1 MQKATIYTE
10 TTIKG
15 PTVKDGAYAAE
26 IEYIRKNGEPET
38 REVLGT
44 EENTTY
50 NRTTLLAIVTALK
63 RFNRPCEIEIVTSN
77 SFIKNTVE
85 CGNLSKWQE
94 NEWKTSKGEDIKNK
108 ELWQEFA
115 QESKKHKIVVTLW
128 KSHAYS
134 GILKMKMEGFYEKKM

>member
-15 PTVKDGAYAAE
+15 PSVKRGSYAAE

-38 REVLGT
+38 REILG
-44 EENTTY
+44 EEESTTY
-50 NRTTLLAIVTALK
+50 NRTTLLAITNALK

-85 CGNLSKWQE
+85 SGNLLKWQE
-94 NEWKTSKGEDIKNK
+94 DKWKTSKGEDVKNK
-108 ELWQEFA
+108 ELWQEFL
-115 QESKKHKIVVTLW
+115 QETKKHKITVTLW
-128 KSHAYS
+128 KNHAYS
-134 GILKMKMEGFYEKKM
+134 EILKMKMEGLYET

>member
-1 MQKATIYTE
+1 MQKATIYIE

-15 PTVKDGAYAAE
+15 PSVRNGAYAAE
-26 IEYIRKNGEPET
+26 IEYIRRNGEPET
-38 REVLGT
+38 REVLGE

-77 SFIKNTVE
+77 NFVKNTIE
-85 CGNLSKWQE
+85 CGNLLKWQE
-94 NEWKTSKGEDIKNK
+94 NGWKNSKEEDIKNK

-115 QESKKHKIVVTLW
+115 QEMKKHKIAVTLW
-128 KSHAYS
+128 KNHAYS
-134 GILKMKMEGFYEKKM
+134 GILKMKMEGLHEKKM

>member
-1 MQKATIYTE
+1 MQKATIYVE

-15 PTVKDGAYAAE
+15 PTVKDGTYAAE

-38 REVLGT
+38 REVVG
-44 EENTTY
+44 EEKNTTY

-77 SFIKNTVE
+77 GFIKNTVE

-94 NEWKTSKGEDIKNK
+94 NEWKTSKGEDIKK
-108 ELWQEFA
+108 QR
-115 QESKKHKIVVTLW
+115 IV
-128 KSHAYS
+128 A
-134 GILKMKMEGFYEKKM
+134 GICTGK